1 MHHPTSTHWSCVKRL
16 LRYLVGT
23 IMHGLFL
30 HKKLPINMHAYS
42 DADWAR
48 NPDDKSF
55 TSAHIVF
62 LGHNPIAWSSKKQ
75 KSIVRSSIEAKYRAM
90 VSIASKVLWVKSF
103 FFLELDVSIS
113 SSSLIYCDNMGAIYL
128 CANPVFRNAIDF
140 HFVGNK
146 VQSRELRVSCVNHG
160 STCRCSN
167 KQSPYL
173 LHEFKPLSSIRVQ
186 ALYSRRV

>member
-1 MHHPTSTHWSCVKRL
+1 MVYSCTRNCPSICMHTRMLIGQEIPMINHSPVLTL
-16 LRYLVGT
+16 FFLVT
-23 IMHGLFL
+23 ILCL
-30 HKKLPINMHAYS
+30 
-42 DADWAR
+42 
-48 NPDDKSF
+48 
-55 TSAHIVF
+55 
-62 LGHNPIAWSSKKQ
+62 AWSSKKQ

-186 ALYSRRV
+186 ALYSTRV

>member
-62 LGHNPIAWSSKKQ
+62 LGHNP
-75 KSIVRSSIEAKYRAM
+75 M
-90 VSIASKVLWVKSF
+90 
-103 FFLELDVSIS
+103 
-113 SSSLIYCDNMGAIYL
+113 SSLVIKETKVHSPL
-128 CANPVFRNAIDF
+128 F
-140 HFVGNK
+140 H
-146 VQSRELRVSCVNHG
+146 
-160 STCRCSN
+160 
-167 KQSPYL
+167 
-173 LHEFKPLSSIRVQ
+173 
-186 ALYSRRV
+186 

>member
-1 MHHPTSTHWSCVKRL
+1 
-16 LRYLVGT
+16 
-23 IMHGLFL
+23 MHGLFL

-42 DADWAR
+42 DVDWAG
-48 NPDDKSF
+48 NPSDRSF

-90 VSIASKVLWVKSF
+90 VSIASKVLWVKCF
-103 FFLELDVSIS
+103 FFFFFFFFSELDVSIS
-113 SSSLIYCDNMGAIYL
+113 SSSLIYYDDMGAIYL
-128 CANPVFRNAIDF
+128 CTNPVFRNAIDF
-140 HFVGNK
+140 HFVRNK
-146 VQSRELRVSCVNHG
+146 VQSCELRVSCVNRG